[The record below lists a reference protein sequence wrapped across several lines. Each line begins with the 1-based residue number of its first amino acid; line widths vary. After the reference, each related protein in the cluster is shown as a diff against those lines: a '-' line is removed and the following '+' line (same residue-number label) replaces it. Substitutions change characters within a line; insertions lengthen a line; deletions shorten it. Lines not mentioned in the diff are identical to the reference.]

1 MQGPGKLSH
10 KGSDAMA
17 GVYWYGGTWFTEEPK
32 VIGPMDHA
40 FWLGSVIFDGGR
52 SFGGVA
58 PDLDRHSARAVQSAR
73 NMLMKPTMTAEQIEE
88 LCREGIRRMGPE
100 AELYIRPMFFV
111 RKGLGAARPDP
122 DSTDFI
128 LAIYDS
134 PLPPY
139 KGFSAC
145 LAPQR
150 RPAPDQAP
158 TDAKA
163 AALYPNGSRAALFA
177 MQKGFENAVVCD
189 PIGNVAEFA
198 SANLMFAKDGK
209 VITPA
214 ANGTFL
220 AGITRSRVI
229 ALLRDAGVTV
239 EERAVRP
246 EELLEADEIFST
258 GNYGKVLPCTNYE
271 GRAMQPGPL
280 AQKARTLYFDWAEQ
294 HWRVLPKA
302 G

>member
-1 MQGPGKLSH
+1 
-10 KGSDAMA
+10 MA
-17 GVYWYGGTWFTEEPK
+17 GVYWYAGNWSTEEPK

-58 PDLDRHSARAVQSAR
+58 PDLDLHCARAVRSAQ
-73 NMLMKPTMTAEQIEE
+73 NMLMKPTKTPAEIEE
-88 LCREGIRRMGPE
+88 LCREGIRRMGPQ

-134 PLPPY
+134 PLPEY

-163 AALYPNGSRAALFA
+163 ACLYPNGSRAAVFA
-177 MQKGFENAVVCD
+177 MDRGYDAAVVLD
-189 PIGNVAEFA
+189 PIGHVAEFA
-198 SANLMFAKDGK
+198 HANLMFAKDGK

-214 ANGTFL
+214 VNGTFL
-220 AGITRSRVI
+220 AGITRGRVI
-229 ALLRDAGVTV
+229 ALLREAGVTV
-239 EERAVRP
+239 EERAVKP
-246 EELLEADEIFST
+246 EELDTADEIFST
-258 GNYGKVLPCTNYE
+258 GNYGKVLPCSNWQ

-280 AQKARTLYFDWAEQ
+280 CQKARTLYFDWAEAK
-294 HWRVLPKA
+294 WRILPKVA
-302 G
+302 A